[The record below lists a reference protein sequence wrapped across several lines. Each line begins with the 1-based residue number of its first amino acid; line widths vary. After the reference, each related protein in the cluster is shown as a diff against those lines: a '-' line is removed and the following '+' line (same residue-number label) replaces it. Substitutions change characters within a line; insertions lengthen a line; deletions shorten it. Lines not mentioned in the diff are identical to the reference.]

1 MILYFNRWNKYQ
13 FKLHTFSAITMEKKC
28 KIRRY
33 VVDHFRSVYLL
44 SKRTHEGKIALKTQS
59 IILYKH
65 DDIHIEFHNNCT
77 TNHTTYFL
85 TICVVHVIYV
95 FLFKDVKALI
105 LISSLT
111 GWEVDRDPLY
121 PFYRSYNLL
130 PHVSNAYTDIY
141 PGGRSDGHE

>member
-1 MILYFNRWNKYQ
+1 MK
-13 FKLHTFSAITMEKKC
+13 KKC
-28 KIRRY
+28 KVRRY

-44 SKRTHEGKIALKTQS
+44 SKRREDCIKNS
-59 IILYKH
+59 IKYKH

-95 FLFKDVKALI
+95 LLFKDVKALI

-130 PHVSNAYTDIY
+130 PHVSNAYTDIH